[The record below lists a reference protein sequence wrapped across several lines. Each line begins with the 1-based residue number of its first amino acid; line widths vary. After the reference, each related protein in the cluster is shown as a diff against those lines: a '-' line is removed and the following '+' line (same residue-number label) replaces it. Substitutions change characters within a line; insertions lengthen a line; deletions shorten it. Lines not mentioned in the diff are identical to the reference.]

1 MELAQIR
8 HISARLRVNVCAA
21 LGLATGLAMAPFF
34 PWQLAVLLGWLA
46 LSGTLLGWI
55 WTEIGHC
62 DAAATKARSTAEDS
76 SHSAAVIVMVT
87 ASVVSL
93 GGVAM
98 GLAKS
103 RHVSF
108 PLEVAL
114 TIVAVLSVLSA
125 WCVVHTMFTLRYAHA
140 YYLEPAGGID
150 MPGGADPAYRD
161 FAYFAFTIG
170 MSFATSD
177 SEITISRIRQI
188 ALRHALVSYLFG
200 TVIVGMTIN
209 VMASFI
215 G

>member
-1 MELAQIR
+1 MAATR
-8 HISARLRVNVCAA
+8 VHRVSARTRVNACAVI
-21 LGLATGLAMAPFF
+21 GLVAGGVAGLFV
-34 PWQLAVLLGWLA
+34 PWQLSVLIGWLA
-46 LSGTLLGWI
+46 LSCTLLGWI
-55 WTEIGHC
+55 WAEIGGC
-62 DAAATKARSTAEDS
+62 DAAATKQLSTAEDA
-76 SHSAAVIVMVT
+76 SHSTAVIVMVT

-114 TIVAVLSVLSA
+114 TVVCVLAVLSA
-125 WCVVHTMFTLRYAHA
+125 WFVVHTMFTLRYAHA
-140 YYLEPAGGID
+140 YYLEPAGGIEF
-150 MPGGADPAYRD
+150 PGGTQPAYHD
-161 FAYFAFTIG
+161 FAYFALTIG

-177 SEITISRIRQI
+177 SEITLSRIRQI

-200 TVIVGMTIN
+200 TVIVGLTIN

>member
-1 MELAQIR
+1 MTSRPAR
-8 HISARLRVNVCAA
+8 AVSARMRVNLCAA
-21 LGLATGLAMAPFF
+21 AGLVAGGIVGFF
-34 PWQLAVLLGWLA
+34 VPWQLSVLIGWLV

-55 WTEIGHC
+55 WSEIGGC
-62 DAAATKARSTAEDS
+62 DAAATKALSTREDA
-76 SHSAAVIVMVT
+76 SHSMAVIVMVT

-114 TIVAVLSVLSA
+114 TVVSVLSVLSA
-125 WCVVHTMFTLRYAHA
+125 WCVVHTMFTLRYAHE
-140 YYLEPAGGID
+140 YYLEPPGGIEI
-150 MPGGADPAYRD
+150 PGDAAPAYRD

-177 SEITISRIRQI
+177 SDITLSRIRQI

-200 TVIVGMTIN
+200 TVIVGLTIN